1 MEILR
6 LRNYPGDSMSL
17 GAVHSTVIKT
27 SCVDAP
33 RRLDYWRDMISS
45 TFVALDCDAPK
56 RREFSG
62 SLETSALKDV
72 RFSTVVSDAQHVV
85 RSRRRIRQAPDD
97 CFLVSIQCRGMGCVT
112 QEDRVAELGVGDFAI
127 YDASQP
133 YELRFREPFE
143 QLVLRLP
150 RHYFSHRIA
159 CPERLTAIAFRS
171 SQGPVSIVSNFISHL
186 YHQLHGLDTASAA
199 AVHQALVDLLIAA
212 LAGTSSRGMFT
223 SNQLVMRQ
231 RIKSFVETRLSRSL
245 PELHACLRGP
255 WHFRPLSEQ
264 AVRKRRP
271 VAVRVDVGTSLG
283 QGSSV
288 DREFP
293 DHRPVD
299 HSNRVRLGLQGPSSF
314 QSGLQVEVP
323 RITVRVSTGSEIV
336 KRLC

>member
-1 MEILR
+1 
-6 LRNYPGDSMSL
+6 MSL
-17 GAVHSTVIKT
+17 GAVNSTVIKT
-27 SCVDAP
+27 SCVDPP

-72 RFSTVVSDAQHVV
+72 QFSTVVSDAQHVV
-85 RSRRRIRQAPDD
+85 RSRRRIRQAPND
-97 CFLVSIQCRGMGCVT
+97 CFLVSIQCRGMGSVT

-159 CPERLTAIAFRS
+159 CPERLTALAFRS

-186 YHQLHGLDTASAA
+186 YRQLHGLDSASTA

-212 LAGTSSRGMFT
+212 LAGTSTRGMFT

-231 RIKSFVETRLSRSL
+231 RIKSFVETRLSD
-245 PELHACLRGP
+245 PCLNCTLVSEAHGISVRYLNKL
-255 WHFRPLSEQ
+255 FENDDVSLSEWMW
-264 AVRKRRP
+264 ARR
-271 VAVRVDVGTSLG
+271 L
-283 QGSSV
+283 
-288 DREFP
+288 DRA
-293 DHRPVD
+293 
-299 HSNRVRLGLQGPSSF
+299 
-314 QSGLQVEVP
+314 
-323 RITVRVSTGSEIV
+323 RVSIESSQTTGQSITQIAYDWGFKDPAHFSRAFKARYGEPPSAYRRGL
-336 KRLC
+336 K

>member
-1 MEILR
+1 
-6 LRNYPGDSMSL
+6 MSL

-231 RIKSFVETRLSRSL
+231 RIKSFVETRLSDPCLNCTLVSEAHGISVRYLNKLFENDDVSLSEWMWARRLDRARVSIESSQTTGQSITQIAYDWGFKDPAHFSRAFKSRYRESPSAYRRSL
-245 PELHACLRGP
+245 
-255 WHFRPLSEQ
+255 
-264 AVRKRRP
+264 K
-271 VAVRVDVGTSLG
+271 
-283 QGSSV
+283 
-288 DREFP
+288 
-293 DHRPVD
+293 
-299 HSNRVRLGLQGPSSF
+299 
-314 QSGLQVEVP
+314 
-323 RITVRVSTGSEIV
+323 
-336 KRLC
+336 

>member
-1 MEILR
+1 
-6 LRNYPGDSMSL
+6 MSL
-17 GAVHSTVIKT
+17 GAVNSTVIKT
-27 SCVDAP
+27 SCVDPP

-72 RFSTVVSDAQHVV
+72 QFSTVVSDAQHVV

-97 CFLVSIQCRGMGCVT
+97 CFLVSIQCRGMGYVT

-159 CPERLTAIAFRS
+159 CPERLTATAFRS
-171 SQGPVSIVSNFISHL
+171 SQGPVSIVSNFVSHL
-186 YHQLHGLDTASAA
+186 YRQLHRLDFACTA

-212 LAGTSSRGMFT
+212 LAGTSTRGMFT

-231 RIKSFVETRLSRSL
+231 RIKSFVETHLCNPGLNCTLVSQAHGISVRYLNKLFENDEVS
-245 PELHACLRGP
+245 
-255 WHFRPLSEQ
+255 LSEWMW
-264 AVRKRRP
+264 ARR
-271 VAVRVDVGTSLG
+271 L
-283 QGSSV
+283 
-288 DREFP
+288 DRA
-293 DHRPVD
+293 
-299 HSNRVRLGLQGPSSF
+299 
-314 QSGLQVEVP
+314 
-323 RITVRVSTGSEIV
+323 RVSIESSHATGQAITQIAYDWGFKDPAHFSRAFKARYGESPSAYQRGSEIV
-336 KRLC
+336 KR

>member
-231 RIKSFVETRLSRSL
+231 RIKSFVETRLSDPGLNCTLVSEAHGISVRYLNKLFENDEVS
-245 PELHACLRGP
+245 
-255 WHFRPLSEQ
+255 LSEWMW
-264 AVRKRRP
+264 ARRLDK
-271 VAVRVDVGTSLG
+271 A
-283 QGSSV
+283 
-288 DREFP
+288 
-293 DHRPVD
+293 
-299 HSNRVRLGLQGPSSF
+299 
-314 QSGLQVEVP
+314 
-323 RITVRVSTGSEIV
+323 RVSIESSQTTGQSITQIAYDWGFKDPAHFSRAFKSRYRESPSAYRRGL
-336 KRLC
+336 K

>member
-1 MEILR
+1 
-6 LRNYPGDSMSL
+6 MSL
-17 GAVHSTVIKT
+17 GAVNSTVIKT
-27 SCVDAP
+27 SCVDPP

-72 RFSTVVSDAQHVV
+72 QFSTVVSDAQHVV
-85 RSRRRIRQAPDD
+85 RSRRRIRQAPND
-97 CFLVSIQCRGMGCVT
+97 CFLVSIQCRGMGSVT

-159 CPERLTAIAFRS
+159 CPERLTALAFRS

-186 YHQLHGLDTASAA
+186 YRQLHGLDSASTA

-212 LAGTSSRGMFT
+212 LAGTSTRGMFT

-231 RIKSFVETRLSRSL
+231 RIKSFVETRLSD
-245 PELHACLRGP
+245 PCLNCTLVSEAHGISVRYLNKL
-255 WHFRPLSEQ
+255 FENDEVSLSEWMW
-264 AVRKRRP
+264 ARR
-271 VAVRVDVGTSLG
+271 L
-283 QGSSV
+283 
-288 DREFP
+288 DRA
-293 DHRPVD
+293 
-299 HSNRVRLGLQGPSSF
+299 
-314 QSGLQVEVP
+314 
-323 RITVRVSTGSEIV
+323 RVSIESSQITGQSITQIAYDWGFKDPAHFSRAFKARYGESPSAYRRDL
-336 KRLC
+336 K

>member
-1 MEILR
+1 
-6 LRNYPGDSMSL
+6 MSL
-17 GAVHSTVIKT
+17 GAVNSTVIKT
-27 SCVDAP
+27 SCVDPP

-72 RFSTVVSDAQHVV
+72 QFSTVVSDAQHVV
-85 RSRRRIRQAPDD
+85 RSRRRIRQAPNDS
-97 CFLVSIQCRGMGCVT
+97 FLVSIQCRGMGSVA

-171 SQGPVSIVSNFISHL
+171 SLGPVSIVSNFISHL
-186 YHQLHGLDTASAA
+186 YHQLHGLDAASTA

-212 LAGTSSRGMFT
+212 LAGTSTRGMFT

-231 RIKSFVETRLSRSL
+231 RIKSFVETRLAD
-245 PELHACLRGP
+245 PCLNCTLVSEAHGISVRYLNKL
-255 WHFRPLSEQ
+255 FENDEVSLSEWMW
-264 AVRKRRP
+264 ARR
-271 VAVRVDVGTSLG
+271 L
-283 QGSSV
+283 
-288 DREFP
+288 DRA
-293 DHRPVD
+293 
-299 HSNRVRLGLQGPSSF
+299 
-314 QSGLQVEVP
+314 
-323 RITVRVSTGSEIV
+323 RVSIESSQTTGQSITQIAYDWGFKDPAHFSRAFKARYGESPSAYRRDL
-336 KRLC
+336 K

>member
-17 GAVHSTVIKT
+17 GTVHSTVIKT

-133 YELRFREPFE
+133 YELRFQEPFE

-231 RIKSFVETRLSRSL
+231 RIKSFVETRLSD
-245 PELHACLRGP
+245 PCLNCTLVSEAHGISVRYLNKL
-255 WHFRPLSEQ
+255 FENDDLSLSEWMW
-264 AVRKRRP
+264 ARRLDK
-271 VAVRVDVGTSLG
+271 A
-283 QGSSV
+283 
-288 DREFP
+288 
-293 DHRPVD
+293 
-299 HSNRVRLGLQGPSSF
+299 
-314 QSGLQVEVP
+314 
-323 RITVRVSTGSEIV
+323 RVSIESSQTTGQSITQIAYDWGFKDPAHFSRAFKSRYRESPSAYRRGL
-336 KRLC
+336 K